1 MADVSA
7 GTRGGRGGLARNLNK
22 GGAVRAAHRLL
33 ALFTLAFFAPIATGC
48 ISNEYV
54 IPRQELH
61 RLTTVPPEQRGQQV
75 HVIQDLGS
83 RRMDAIPT
91 DDPNWP
97 QAEPWPQPYVEP
109 PPPQA
114 EAEAEAETRDTDVQ
128 LGLHGNIYIDAGGH
142 HHPPGGYSPP
152 AGGAQAW
159 RGSPT
164 TGPGMTPAGGSWQGK
179 PPSGGGIRGL
189 RGAPAG
195 SSGSGWRGVPSS
207 GSGSGSSGGGLGNI
221 SSGGGGNGGEAMVVL
236 AVVLAVIAV
245 VMTVSLVCS
254 EGIRFDGMAQMSP
267 WQPVHL
273 KQRGGGDLVIALGDL
288 SPVAIEGAVEAKVMD
303 DEGYGIRTLDH
314 RRLDRRW
321 APTFKLDAGSMTF
334 ARSGTVRSGF
344 VSNMQVGLFVRP
356 WLGLMLTA
364 GFGGAGD
371 EYGATIT
378 RHVFGFEAQSLP
390 LALGPV
396 QLGGYV
402 NVGAAAIAS
411 TATGSGSVEWGNA
424 IGAGFLGEL
433 QVTSRMAL
441 TLRAGANEAFFAN
454 SGTTSPAAI
463 VTAGLAIY

>member
-1 MADVSA
+1 
-7 GTRGGRGGLARNLNK
+7 
-22 GGAVRAAHRLL
+22 
-33 ALFTLAFFAPIATGC
+33 
-48 ISNEYV
+48 
-54 IPRQELH
+54 
-61 RLTTVPPEQRGQQV
+61 
-75 HVIQDLGS
+75 
-83 RRMDAIPT
+83 
-91 DDPNWP
+91 
-97 QAEPWPQPYVEP
+97 
-109 PPPQA
+109 
-114 EAEAEAETRDTDVQ
+114 
-128 LGLHGNIYIDAGGH
+128 
-142 HHPPGGYSPP
+142 
-152 AGGAQAW
+152 
-159 RGSPT
+159 
-164 TGPGMTPAGGSWQGK
+164 MTPAGGWQGK
-179 PPSGGGIRGL
+179 PPSGGGISGW
-189 RGAPAG
+189 RGAPPG
-195 SSGSGWRGVPSS
+195 SSGGGGGSWRGVPSS
-207 GSGSGSSGGGLGNI
+207 GSGSGSSGGGSLGKI

-245 VMTVSLVCS
+245 VMTVSLVSS
-254 EGIRFDGMAQMSP
+254 EGIRFDGVAQMSP

-273 KQRGGGDLVIALGDL
+273 KQRGGGELVIALGDL

-344 VSNMQVGLFVRP
+344 VSNMQIGLFVRP
-356 WLGLMLTA
+356 WLGLLLTA
-364 GFGGAGD
+364 GVGGAGD

-411 TATGSGSVEWGNA
+411 TATGSGPVEWGNA
-424 IGAGFLGEL
+424 IGAGILGEL

-454 SGTTSPAAI
+454 SGTTSPAAT

>member
-1 MADVSA
+1 
-7 GTRGGRGGLARNLNK
+7 LARNLNEV
-22 GGAVRAAHRLL
+22 GAVRAAISLV
-33 ALFTLAFFAPIATGC
+33 TLAFFAPIATGC

-54 IPRQELH
+54 IPRDELR
-61 RLTTVPPEQRGQQV
+61 RLAVTPPEQRGQRV

-91 DDPNWP
+91 DGPNWP
-97 QAEPWPQPYVEP
+97 QAAPWPQPYAEP
-109 PPPQA
+109 PP
-114 EAEAEAETRDTDVQ
+114 EETETRDTDVA
-128 LGLHGNIYIDAGGH
+128 LGLHGNIYIAPGGH
-142 HHPPGGYSPP
+142 HHHLHSGGNIPTT
-152 AGGAQAW
+152 GGAQAW
-159 RGSPT
+159 RGSPP

-179 PPSGGGIRGL
+179 PPSGGAI
-189 RGAPAG
+189 
-195 SSGSGWRGVPSS
+195 SGWRGAPP
-207 GSGSGSSGGGLGNI
+207 GSSGGGSSSWRGVPASGSGRGSSGGGSLGNI
-221 SSGGGGNGGEAMVVL
+221 GSGGGGGNGGEAMVVL

-245 VMTVSLVCS
+245 VMTVSLVGS

-273 KQRGGGDLVIALGDL
+273 KQRGGGELVIALGDL

-314 RRLDRRW
+314 LRLDRRW

-344 VSNMQVGLFVRP
+344 ISNMQVGLFVRP

-364 GFGGAGD
+364 AVGGAGD

-411 TATGSGSVEWGNA
+411 TATGSGPVEWGNA
-424 IGAGFLGEL
+424 IGAGILGEL

-454 SGTTSPAAI
+454 SGTTSPAAT
-463 VTAGLAIY
+463 VTAGLALY